1 MQSKLKGY
9 LCGIGAAVCYGT
21 NPLGA
26 LYLYEDGINA
36 NSVLFYR
43 FALAVVMLGMLM
55 AARRK
60 SLKVSRRELSLLCA
74 LGVVFSTSS
83 ITLYFSFCFMDA
95 GIASTLLFVYPVMV
109 AVIMALLFKER
120 LPAVS
125 VFAIVLALSGI
136 AMLYHGDGGA
146 TLSTRGVMLVMF
158 SSLSYA
164 VYIVVV
170 NKSPLRMS
178 SMKLTFYVL
187 FFGMLTVLTNS
198 FITGLHIQMLT
209 TPRMWSCAFMLAL
222 LPTVFSLVLM
232 TISVH
237 ETGST
242 PTAVMGAL
250 EPLTAVVI
258 GVAVFGEQL
267 TPRLSA
273 GIVLILT
280 AVIMIIAGKSLFQ
293 TRVFSVVS
301 HLGHVIFK
309 TWRWK

>member
-43 FALAVVMLGMLM
+43 FALAVVMLGVLM

-125 VFAIVLALSGI
+125 VFAIMLALSGI

-198 FITGLHIQMLT
+198 FITGMHIQMLT

-267 TPRLSA
+267 TPRLAA

>member
-125 VFAIVLALSGI
+125 VFAIMLALSGI

-198 FITGLHIQMLT
+198 FITGMHIQMLT

-258 GVAVFGEQL
+258 GVVVFGEQL
-267 TPRLSA
+267 TPRLAA

>member
-26 LYLYEDGINA
+26 LYLYEDNINA

-55 AARRK
+55 MAQGK
-60 SLKVSRRELSLLCA
+60 SLLVSMKELALLA
-74 LGVVFSTSS
+74 VLGVVFSTSS

-109 AVIMALLFKER
+109 AVIMAVLFKEK
-120 LPAVS
+120 LTAAAI
-125 VFAIVLALSGI
+125 FAIVLALTGI
-136 AMLYHGDGGA
+136 ALLYEGDGGA
-146 TLSTRGVMLVMF
+146 TLSTVGVLLVML

-164 VYIVVV
+164 IYIVVV
-170 NKSPLRMS
+170 NKSPLRIS
-178 SMKLTFYVL
+178 SLKLTFYVL
-187 FFGMLTVLTNS
+187 FFGMLTILANS
-198 FITGLHIQMLT
+198 FITGIHIQMLT
-209 TPRMWSCAFMLAL
+209 TPRMWMCALMLAL

-232 TISVH
+232 VISVH
-237 ETGST
+237 EIGST

-258 GVAVFGEQL
+258 GVMVFGEQL
-267 TPRLSA
+267 TLRLSV
-273 GIVLILT
+273 GIVLILV
-280 AVIMIIAGKSLFQ
+280 AVIIIVAGKSFFPA
-293 TRVFSVVS
+293 RVFHVVS
-301 HLGHVIFK
+301 YLGRVISK

>member
-1 MQSKLKGY
+1 MQSKFKGY

-125 VFAIVLALSGI
+125 VFAIMLALSGI

-146 TLSTRGVMLVMF
+146 TLSTRGVVLVMF

-267 TPRLSA
+267 TPRLAA

>member
-26 LYLYEDGINA
+26 LYLYEDNINA

-55 AARRK
+55 MAQGK
-60 SLKVSRRELSLLCA
+60 SLLVSMKELALLA
-74 LGVVFSTSS
+74 VLGVVFSTSS

-109 AVIMALLFKER
+109 AVIMAVLFKEK
-120 LPAVS
+120 LSAAAI
-125 VFAIVLALSGI
+125 FAIVLALTGI
-136 AMLYHGDGGA
+136 ALLYEGDGGA
-146 TLSTRGVMLVMF
+146 TLSTVGVLLVML

-164 VYIVVV
+164 IYIVVV
-170 NKSPLRMS
+170 NKSPLRIS
-178 SMKLTFYVL
+178 SLKLTFYVL
-187 FFGMLTVLTNS
+187 FFGMLTILANS
-198 FITGLHIQMLT
+198 FITGIHIQMLT
-209 TPRMWSCAFMLAL
+209 TPRMWMYALMLAL

-232 TISVH
+232 VISVH
-237 ETGST
+237 EIGST

-258 GVAVFGEQL
+258 GVMVFGEQL
-267 TPRLSA
+267 TLRLSV
-273 GIVLILT
+273 GIVLILV
-280 AVIMIIAGKSLFQ
+280 AVIIIVAGKSFFPA
-293 TRVFSVVS
+293 RVFHVVS
-301 HLGHVIFK
+301 YLGRVISK

>member
-9 LCGIGAAVCYGT
+9 LCGLGAAVCYGT

-125 VFAIVLALSGI
+125 VFAIMLALSGI

-267 TPRLSA
+267 TPRLAA

>member
-125 VFAIVLALSGI
+125 VFAIMLALSGI

-146 TLSTRGVMLVMF
+146 TLSTRGVMFVMF

-267 TPRLSA
+267 TPRLAA

-280 AVIMIIAGKSLFQ
+280 AVIMIIAGKSLFPA
-293 TRVFSVVS
+293 RVFSVVS

>member
-60 SLKVSRRELSLLCA
+60 SLKVSRRELPLLCA

-125 VFAIVLALSGI
+125 VFAIMLALSGI

-198 FITGLHIQMLT
+198 FITGMHIQMLT

-267 TPRLSA
+267 TPRLAA

-280 AVIMIIAGKSLFQ
+280 AVIMIIAGKSLFPA
-293 TRVFSVVS
+293 RVFSVVS
-301 HLGHVIFK
+301 HIGHVIFK

>member
-109 AVIMALLFKER
+109 AVITALLFKER

-125 VFAIVLALSGI
+125 VFAIMLALSGI

-267 TPRLSA
+267 TPRLAA

>member
-26 LYLYEDGINA
+26 LYLYEDNINA

-55 AARRK
+55 MAQGK
-60 SLKVSRRELSLLCA
+60 SLLVSMKELVLLA
-74 LGVVFSTSS
+74 VLGVVFSTSS

-109 AVIMALLFKER
+109 AVIMAVLFKEK
-120 LPAVS
+120 LSAAAI
-125 VFAIVLALSGI
+125 FAIVLALTGI
-136 AMLYHGDGGA
+136 ALLYEGDGGA
-146 TLSTRGVMLVMF
+146 TLSTLGVLLVML

-164 VYIVVV
+164 IYIVVV
-170 NKSPLRMS
+170 NKSPLRIS
-178 SMKLTFYVL
+178 SLKLTFYVL
-187 FFGMLTVLTNS
+187 FFGMLTILANS
-198 FITGLHIQMLT
+198 FITGLHVQMLT
-209 TPRMWSCAFMLAL
+209 TPRMWMCALMLAL

-232 TISVH
+232 VISVH
-237 ETGST
+237 EIGST

-258 GVAVFGEQL
+258 GVMVFGEQL
-267 TPRLSA
+267 TLRLSV
-273 GIVLILT
+273 GIVLILV
-280 AVIMIIAGKSLFQ
+280 AVIIIVAGKSFFPA
-293 TRVFSVVS
+293 RVFHVVS
-301 HLGHVIFK
+301 YLGRVISK

>member
-125 VFAIVLALSGI
+125 VFAIMLALSGI

-267 TPRLSA
+267 TPRLAA
-273 GIVLILT
+273 GVVLILT

>member
-21 NPLGA
+21 NPMGA

-125 VFAIVLALSGI
+125 VFAIMLALSGI

-267 TPRLSA
+267 TPRLAA

>member
-26 LYLYEDGINA
+26 LYLYEDNINA

-55 AARRK
+55 MAQGK
-60 SLKVSRRELSLLCA
+60 SLLVSMKELALLA
-74 LGVVFSTSS
+74 VLGVVFSTSS

-109 AVIMALLFKER
+109 AVIMAVLFKEK
-120 LPAVS
+120 LSAAAI
-125 VFAIVLALSGI
+125 FAIVLALTGI
-136 AMLYHGDGGA
+136 ALLYKGDGSA
-146 TLSTRGVMLVMF
+146 TLSTVGVLLVML

-164 VYIVVV
+164 IYIVVV
-170 NKSPLRMS
+170 NKSPLRIS
-178 SMKLTFYVL
+178 SLKLTFYVL
-187 FFGMLTVLTNS
+187 FFGMLTILANS
-198 FITGLHIQMLT
+198 FITGIHIQMLT
-209 TPRMWSCAFMLAL
+209 TPRMWMCALMLAL

-232 TISVH
+232 VISVH
-237 ETGST
+237 EIGST

-258 GVAVFGEQL
+258 GVMVFGEQL
-267 TPRLSA
+267 TLRLSV
-273 GIVLILT
+273 GIVLILV
-280 AVIMIIAGKSLFQ
+280 AVIIIVAGKKDFPA
-293 TRVFSVVS
+293 RVFHVVS
-301 HLGHVIFK
+301 YLGRVISK

>member
-125 VFAIVLALSGI
+125 VFAIMLALSGI

-258 GVAVFGEQL
+258 GAAVFGEQL
-267 TPRLSA
+267 TPRLAA

>member
-125 VFAIVLALSGI
+125 VFAIMLALSGI

-242 PTAVMGAL
+242 STAVMGAL

-267 TPRLSA
+267 TPRLAA

>member
-109 AVIMALLFKER
+109 AVSMALLFKER

-125 VFAIVLALSGI
+125 VFAIMLALSGI

-267 TPRLSA
+267 TPRLAA

-301 HLGHVIFK
+301 HIGHVIFK

>member
-43 FALAVVMLGMLM
+43 FALAVVMLGVLM

-125 VFAIVLALSGI
+125 VFAIMLALSGI

-198 FITGLHIQMLT
+198 FITGIHIQMLT

-267 TPRLSA
+267 TPRLAA
-273 GIVLILT
+273 GILLILT

>member
-125 VFAIVLALSGI
+125 VFAIMLAISGI

-267 TPRLSA
+267 TPRLAA

>member
-1 MQSKLKGY
+1 M
-9 LCGIGAAVCYGT
+9 CYGT

-26 LYLYEDGINA
+26 LYLYEDNINA

-55 AARRK
+55 MAQGK
-60 SLKVSRRELSLLCA
+60 SLLVSMKELALLA
-74 LGVVFSTSS
+74 VLGVVFSTSS

-109 AVIMALLFKER
+109 AVIMAVLFKEK
-120 LPAVS
+120 LSAAAI
-125 VFAIVLALSGI
+125 FAIVLALTGI
-136 AMLYHGDGGA
+136 ALLYEGDGGA
-146 TLSTRGVMLVMF
+146 TLSTVGVLLVML

-170 NKSPLRMS
+170 NKSPLRIS
-178 SMKLTFYVL
+178 SLKLTFYVL
-187 FFGMLTVLTNS
+187 FFGMLTILANS
-198 FITGLHIQMLT
+198 FITGIHIQMLT
-209 TPRMWSCAFMLAL
+209 TPRMWMCALMLAL

-232 TISVH
+232 VISVH
-237 ETGST
+237 EIGST

-258 GVAVFGEQL
+258 GVMVFGEQL
-267 TPRLSA
+267 TLRLSV
-273 GIVLILT
+273 GIVLILV
-280 AVIMIIAGKSLFQ
+280 AVIIIVAGKSFFPA
-293 TRVFSVVS
+293 RVFHVVS
-301 HLGHVIFK
+301 YLGRVISK

>member
-125 VFAIVLALSGI
+125 VFAIMLALSGI

-250 EPLTAVVI
+250 EPLTAGVI

-267 TPRLSA
+267 TPRLAA

>member
-125 VFAIVLALSGI
+125 VFAIMLALSGI

-209 TPRMWSCAFMLAL
+209 TLRMWSCAFMLAL

-267 TPRLSA
+267 TPRLAA
-273 GIVLILT
+273 GILLILT

>member
-55 AARRK
+55 VARRK

-125 VFAIVLALSGI
+125 VFAIMLALSGI
-136 AMLYHGDGGA
+136 ALLYHGDGGA

-158 SSLSYA
+158 SSLSYG

-198 FITGLHIQMLT
+198 FITGMHIQMLT

-267 TPRLSA
+267 TPRLAA